1 MPQTH
6 ICSVQGLSFRV
17 RDDTWDE
24 NIVNEVVL
32 GNPYSVLLEQL
43 GSGDVC
49 LDIGAHIGAFTILAA
64 SHGARV
70 YAFEPVPDNY
80 ALLVENIALNYF
92 QDHIMAINSAVWSSD
107 TQKSMVIPPG
117 NTGGGGLGWVGDT
130 AITVSC
136 VGLSD
141 FLRRE
146 NLQHCRGMKLD
157 CEGSEYEILGSLSPQ
172 ELQRFDVISLEYH
185 GLAGHD
191 ASGLTS
197 RLRASGLITR
207 QIPMGPPEHGIGMLH
222 AIREQLMLDKLN
234 RLCQCSPLHVQ
245 AHLPE
250 SPYTRV
256 PVIGWLWGLARRR
269 VHELVVY
276 YINQAIVQQNL
287 FNQELVWALGMLK
300 SHTK

>member
-6 ICSVQGLSFRV
+6 ICSVHGLSFRV

-70 YAFEPVPDNY
+70 YAFEPVPENY

-92 QDHIMAINSAVWSSD
+92 QDRIMAINSAVWSSD

-117 NTGGGGLGWVGDT
+117 NTGGGGLGGVGDT
-130 AITVSC
+130 AMTVSC

-146 NLQHCRGMKLD
+146 NLQHCRGMKMD

-172 ELQRFDVISLEYH
+172 ELQLFDVISLEYH
-185 GLAGHD
+185 GLVGHD

-207 QIPMGPPEHGIGMLH
+207 QIPMGLPEQGIGIIH
-222 AIREQLMLDKLN
+222 AITEPLLLDKLN
-234 RLCQCSPLHVQ
+234 RLCQRPSLSVQ
-245 AHLPE
+245 ADLPE
-250 SPYTRV
+250 SPYVRV
-256 PVIGWLWGLARRR
+256 PVIGWLWNLVRRR
-269 VHELVVY
+269 VHELVVHY
-276 YINQAIVQQNL
+276 VNRAIVQQNL